1 MVVYLD
7 ENLHGPR
14 FRSTLTAA
22 GVEVR
27 RGADLGLSGAAP
39 DTVWIPAV
47 VARGWVTVRGDLRIR
62 LSPWE
67 KQLIA
72 QAGARVIQVV
82 AGDNANH
89 AVLARNFLNTLPAI
103 ERLVARVPAP
113 WLVTLTRP
121 TRFADL
127 LARRPGRL
135 YRQRLP

>member
-1 MVVYLD
+1 MVFYLD

-27 RGADLGLSGAAP
+27 RGGDLGFSGAP
-39 DTVWIPAV
+39 DAEWIPIV
-47 VARGWVTVRGDLRIR
+47 VARGWVILRGDLRTR
-62 LSPWE
+62 LSLWE

-72 QAGARVIQVV
+72 RAGARVIQVV

-103 ERLVARVPAP
+103 ERLVAREPAP